1 MDISTDRSRW
11 HSAPLLALVDVVVV
25 SALDAVVVDSSVM
38 QQEVVDVGGLQ
49 SGMLS
54 MMLVDR
60 HSNRRR
66 ISDDKA
72 SVVAVGD
79 RDGALKFAPGLVV
92 VGSPPLVLSYLTP
105 SICFF
110 DGDNND
116 DEEVGCVDRRPTTI
130 FVRYMI
136 CSGIQYRDDIVAVM
150 SMNSMQ
156 RKRKSACT
164 ETALFAADVL
174 SHSLFSSNL
183 NLIVVF
189 LNDAKRFLDEKVFK
203 HVHVHSIKS

>member
-25 SALDAVVVDSSVM
+25 SALDAGVVDSSVM
-38 QQEVVDVGGLQ
+38 QQEVVVDVGGLQ

-72 SVVAVGD
+72 SVVVGDD
-79 RDGALKFAPGLVV
+79 RDGALKFAPGLKV
-92 VGSPPLVLSYLTP
+92 VGSPPLLSYLTP

-116 DEEVGCVDRRPTTI
+116 DEEVGCEDRRPMTI

-136 CSGIQYRDDIVAVM
+136 
-150 SMNSMQ
+150 
-156 RKRKSACT
+156 
-164 ETALFAADVL
+164 
-174 SHSLFSSNL
+174 
-183 NLIVVF
+183 
-189 LNDAKRFLDEKVFK
+189 
-203 HVHVHSIKS
+203 